1 MSFLDNLYNNNEVKQ
16 DGILPWVSR
25 PLDSPIETI
34 RKQREQKT
42 EELSQPTRLHAP
54 YNVIVEP
61 TRDKDNKTQT
71 GGDYDQ
77 AMKKFKELTAQND
90 LTQEA
95 ADIRQAWS
103 VPPRVSIENGQIK
116 LSGTQQFLNSDTAR
130 QLREVFA
137 EMKGQ
142 TYNTEA
148 LDKQIEAWNSD
159 LENMGKSYI
168 EALDGLN
175 AMNYSIYTTHK
186 NPTVT
191 MLTFEDY
198 LRIVNNAAIG
208 RDKDALTSDKLI
220 FMGYEWNEDGTKTPI
235 YKKASEFVAD
245 VAALKGPKGHSKD
258 LIEAWNNRSADS
270 LKSGQSIYWNELAA
284 QAAEGDVSAIAKM
297 AFLQG
302 DSEAA
307 PANVIVPD
315 KYRFNDFVSTTMMS
329 LLNGLSVGADVMTAW
344 YNPITGLPRLANN
357 LFNVAKDQDWDSFW
371 KSDDITKQTRDFSE
385 VVGWYNAYNSQLMP
399 GSTAIGATIGTAGGM
414 ALAIEMNLFSAFIA
428 HDVMMKGAKTAFTA
442 AGNWLES
449 HNLGTR
455 ITATLGSTVGNAQT
469 LVTMRNAPLVTN
481 VGQGFAK
488 GAQAG
493 ITQFSIVL
501 PKFLVENPNMQGFAK
516 AIVETAFRI
525 EAALQGGNLAGK
537 AGSDLGLYVMNGN
550 EAFKTLFGT
559 TMSTLPALKS
569 ATTATATIFK
579 LGKTELDLMRNWSR
593 GFQVALNLAAA
604 GNHSVLRH
612 ADTYLRRQ
620 YAGEDMSELGDM
632 ATYVGLNLATDIA
645 IAGAYGIGGSIF
657 KHIKEVSNAT
667 RVAPTR
673 VVDVITPMS
682 NNRVSGFYTP
692 DPVLSSGASTSTV
705 DVSDLYD
712 GYTELSTL
720 FGSIMTT
727 NGERFFVPNDV
738 ADIFAVP
745 DSLNAGVS
753 TGLVNATGAVK
764 NYKLTRSTIVPAVD
778 GFNIVTFTRDI
789 NTGEETTDISFYNNF
804 DEANNALQKTGVPIM
819 NPKTLANSDLAVGS
833 NVAPFDFGGEQG
845 SISAIR
851 TLPDGTSRIKV
862 NPGYAYYTPS
872 EFSERL
878 EDIVSAMSPEV
889 KMVYS
894 QELAIGD
901 GELIQIGQNMAIASA
916 LRPAPD
922 FSRVPQ
928 TAEEAKVFAG
938 QVNQALGYAKF
949 AEQDGKSV
957 LIPTRIPAT
966 STETAKVRRM
976 TTDRIFYAQPMTE
989 YQAPEEDTAGNW
1001 RKDSGE
1007 YNDYAHSNNAI
1018 VYALGEQPKTIDPYS
1033 MGNKGYSQN
1042 KTVKDITGKDYNTA
1056 AILRRQVGKKTYDLA
1071 SAMAA
1076 LWALWDIG
1084 YFHDASKF
1092 INGAGVVSKTTAK
1105 NFIASLYGGDG
1116 QFHFD
1121 RETLWGTREEVLG
1134 HHDIPGNFFGESANW
1149 DLFNHDDD
1157 LLRHLDNTPGG
1168 VGEQSYRHYFYT
1180 AKGEGVL
1187 VVWMSPDDYFTIL
1200 KQEQGIDDNFI
1211 NNLDTTYYQTKI
1223 KNGEKLSVPYI
1234 TFMGKNGAYDGQE
1247 GRHRILAA
1255 KKEGFSRVPV
1265 IIKYRVDNA
1274 PGYDNSI
1281 YDKLT
1286 SYGIRFGDIT
1296 SFVGD
1301 MITALSPV
1309 VNNGETLDSR
1319 IEKKLDE
1326 TLRSAENA
1334 ISGYF
1339 RVFETDESKIAGLDE
1354 FFNIVYKHKKELI
1367 ELLKN
1372 RDKNVYNTLYR
1383 KVARRAKNNVADG
1396 VRAAIKKTGAD
1407 TKADFRMLGHVDMLT
1422 GIAHLYT
1429 DKEGLTGDIDSDDI
1443 QIIHVPRGTK
1453 VGRVDHDYYPTDI
1466 DVRNSISDHYVVDV
1480 SNVGYRSESSSDA
1493 VGYDEV
1499 WINKPNGS
1507 PHKEIAFEFTPDNMA
1522 IYGYGSNKD
1531 YTGLLGKLFKPL
1543 HKKTYLHDIYKTV
1556 MPGGDINARTNPK
1569 LRYNSSLGTLPVT
1582 SLVSFVGD
1590 IIDAWDNPA
1599 NYDNYN
1605 GKLPMV
1611 EAYAILNREL
1621 YWLKSNYRPLYDSI
1635 MESGDSTFLKA
1646 LNPIKEYLEETI
1658 TDAEEAGITYNPG
1671 GYMDYDVLNSMKKDL
1686 IEAALATNDKHPQG
1700 LGRDMEAVKKMEG
1713 DASHVS
1719 LAPWVAQRGMA
1730 SGGNDI
1736 SKWSRVNVNDFTTD
1750 LSTLKP
1756 GDDYVDEGFAFAS
1769 LNPLV
1774 PFGYTDGKGDKY
1786 IIRYIGQKGTKV
1798 YYFGDTENFTDRLHQ
1813 GDGGAI
1819 MIPRNTH
1826 GVVTSVQKVG
1836 KFPKDVTIIYVAL
1849 DGEDGPY
1856 TGPIDKESSVS
1867 VEETKKRRTVEV
1879 TKEKPN
1885 KYLITENGVTKA
1897 SFSDIQA
1904 ALEYKNAKP
1913 GRQIYELDD
1922 NAPVMDRPPVT
1933 MDNVYTPTLRS
1944 DSARG
1949 VMPIEQPEGAPDIT
1963 VQIEKFND
1971 LMLAMP
1977 LLKDSPTDYAQG
1989 ILDIAR
1995 IVQEVYDAIAATVD
2009 MPAIYEE
2016 YARQIAEGV
2025 EQPTVD
2031 DETKEKLAPLT
2042 EILNALG
2049 RYFDPSGK
2057 SLTQEFYLPTGAPSK
2072 KLASIEDAILHPDR
2086 AVDVEHPVDTSF
2098 DDIMVDPLRVG
2109 DSGFWEKRTG
2119 ELFRDEDGNFT
2130 MAKAGTLE
2138 ENLIA
2143 YTVAALT
2150 RGEYALS
2157 VAANNEVA
2165 YSKFD
2170 RNRNQITVSEA
2181 LKGLRGADKNR
2192 AKIRAS
2198 QIKAAKSYSRREK
2211 KAKLEELKNGYSDEN
2226 TIKAIEEAYG
2236 ERNFAKEIN
2245 YTRTLNKNARIL
2257 GYRRTLNISP
2267 IKGSALRFG
2276 NNNGFKGIANDIRK
2290 ASHITVTGTKW
2301 VTRYGEK
2308 VCVAFGL
2315 SPAQMEQT
2323 EATRHEDAINLGNS
2337 AMLLFQPERAA
2348 GMFYKQILKA
2358 SETWATQGGFEL
2370 INAIKDFARSNFP
2383 ALSNPEAAADKLF
2396 QSMVSNFNA
2405 YSDETALWLA
2415 NQETITEWIKKYA
2428 AVHINSIIQMAD
2440 IDALD
2445 ERTIDAID
2453 QIMTK
2458 ALVGTAVY
2466 SSKIVSALQRSTY
2479 AATLWV
2485 NPSPM
2490 VGNML
2495 SEPSRGI
2502 DFFGYKVFAKAVV
2515 QFLSPKARAQAKNEL
2530 GDLETYLKNE
2540 PELVGLA
2547 KTVKNKLQVA
2557 FEALENKAMSP
2568 LQKSENQKNLL
2579 FWLMAKEN
2587 AARMYPKDKSAQLQN
2602 ALRTFND
2609 IAIAGGPGTTPGVA
2623 SSNIGRLVFVLKTFS
2638 LRNWDDFI
2646 EIVEQIGHG
2655 SSGSYKWDKG
2665 LGRRA
2670 QGGYG
2675 GGEEKFDYKKAGRF
2689 MGGTLLR
2696 RYLLWLFVLGPL
2708 GRSIWDALGGDPT
2721 GLTENFSRGL
2731 YDDESTEEYEGMT
2744 PLDNLINM
2752 LPTGFIFGMLKDF
2765 YFAARR
2771 SGVETG
2777 NFLGPIDI
2785 ERDAAL
2791 QKDLRNHLPLGVM
2804 NRRIGDMMELL
2815 DRGYSFNSYGNK
2827 TYAAPQNILDIIK
2840 GFALGKS
2847 TTSNAMAYNK
2857 YRYGSVDIWGDLFEG
2872 DWLDFAMSAN
2882 PFADDLGLVKF
2893 DSTRKDYNGVFRGS
2907 YNDVPTMQA
2916 AIADLRNRRGAIVQ
2930 EYNQD
2935 LERYTGPFQG
2945 LNDQQRKDLAAKRRE
2960 AKISTFTEDVQ
2971 RLVDAYT
2978 KAGNALSDSQVN
2990 TLMYLFDFNEGDE
3003 DTYDSQV
3010 ARQRYVEAGLPDV
3023 NPAIQ
3028 PAKQDSETGE
3038 ITEPNYFQRSLI
3050 YQNAVQGRYGVP
3062 REAAKAVDEVL
3073 SNFKSTYKSYKE
3085 KVTNLNNKAYAA
3097 AKNSKERKNLQAEVE
3112 KLQEEYLNQ
3121 LYSAL
3126 TPVVNKYGTE
3136 VLSSN
3141 AVVESLQPY
3150 MSSMIP
3156 YSTIKKYGL
3165 TYSSGNDIV
3174 WGQLADWIKGR
3185 WGAGSPTVGSDP
3197 EITAGIKTIKALLD
3211 EGKTAQ
3217 AKSQARALL
3226 DRVARGSLSARHDDV
3241 VELRRIISE

>member
-1 MSFLDNLYNNNEVKQ
+1 MSFLDNLYNTNEPQNN
-16 DGILPWVSR
+16 GLPWGNGNLSN
-25 PLDSPIETI
+25 PIDTI
-34 RKQREQKT
+34 RKAKEQEQEAARQEAEK
-42 EELSQPTRLHAP
+42 LAQPTRLHAP
-54 YNVIVEP
+54 YNVVVEP
-61 TRDKDNKTQT
+61 TRDKNNKTQT

-103 VPPRVSIENGQIK
+103 TPPRVSIENGQIK
-116 LSGTQQFLNSDTAR
+116 LSGTQQFLNSDTAK

-142 TYNTEA
+142 TYNTEV

-159 LENMGKSYI
+159 LEQMGKSYI

-258 LIEAWNNRSADS
+258 LVEAWNNRSADY

-307 PANVIVPD
+307 PANVIIPD
-315 KYRFNDFVSTTMMS
+315 QYRFNDFVASTMMTTANI
-329 LLNGLSVGADVMTAW
+329 LTAGIDAATAW
-344 YNPITGLPRLANN
+344 FNPITGLPRLIGN
-357 LFNVAKDQDWDSFW
+357 FSNVAQSGDWNDFW
-371 KSDDITKQTRDFSE
+371 KSDAVSKQTKEFTE
-385 VVGWYNAYNSQLMP
+385 VNSWYLAYNSQLMP
-399 GSTAIGATIGTAGGM
+399 GTTAVAAGIGTAAGM
-414 ALAIEMNLFSAFIA
+414 AGAIGLNIVSASIAQEMIA
-428 HDVMMKGAKTAFTA
+428 QGAHKALTA
-442 AGNWLES
+442 AGAWLETS
-449 HNLGTR
+449 GKGVR
-455 ITATLGSTVGNAQT
+455 ISMTVGGVAGKQQQ
-469 LVTMRNAPLVTN
+469 LVTMNGSMAQA
-481 VGQGFAK
+481 VGTGLAK
-488 GAQAG
+488 GATAG
-493 ITQFSIVL
+493 TMELSVVL
-501 PKFLVENPNMQGFAK
+501 PKFVVENLPGVAK
-516 AIVETAFRI
+516 AIA
-525 EAALQGGNLAGK
+525 EADFSIQAAMQGVNLAGK
-537 AGSDLGLYVMNGN
+537 AGSDLGIFVAKGN
-550 EAFKTLFGT
+550 DAFAKLFGT
-559 TMSTLPALKS
+559 TSTLPAVLGS
-569 ATTATATIFK
+569 TGNTAWV
-579 LGKTELDLMRNWSR
+579 LGKTGLDSMRMWSN
-593 GFQVALNLAAA
+593 GFRVGMNLYLA
-604 GNHSVLRH
+604 GNYSAIRH
-612 ADTYLRRQ
+612 IDSYLRRQ
-620 YAGEDMSELGDM
+620 YNGEDVGDM
-632 ATYVGLNLATDIA
+632 GSYVGLGVARDVAVAAAL
-645 IAGAYGIGGSIF
+645 GAVTGLYSHF
-657 KHIKEVSNAT
+657 KQISQSSKI
-667 RVAPTR
+667 APTR
-673 VVDVITPMS
+673 LVDTVNATA
-682 NNRVSGFYTP
+682 NNTASGFYTEEP
-692 DPVLSSGASTSTV
+692 LFYEQPKTAWETAGGTEKE
-705 DVSDLYD
+705 
-712 GYTELSTL
+712 YTELTTL
-720 FGSIMTT
+720 FSSIMSG
-727 NGERFFVPNDV
+727 NGERFFVPNNP
-738 ADIFAVP
+738 ADAMIIP
-745 DSLNAGVS
+745 GTENAGAAIG
-753 TGLVNATGAVK
+753 TVNAIGTIKDSVLK
-764 NYKLTRSTIVPAVD
+764 RSTIVPAVD
-778 GFNIVTFTRDI
+778 GFNVVTMTR
-789 NTGEETTDISFYNNF
+789 NLTTGEEVTDVKFFNSF
-804 DEANNALQKTGVPIM
+804 DEANSELQESNVPIV
-819 NPKTLANSDLAVGS
+819 NPNTMRNSDVAVS
-833 NVAPFDFGGEQG
+833 ADVAPFTFGDKDHGALA
-845 SISAIR
+845 AIK
-851 TLPDGTSRIKV
+851 TLPDGTSRVKV
-862 NPGYAYYTPS
+862 DPGIAYYNPD
-872 EFSERL
+872 EFTKRL
-878 EDIVSAMSPEV
+878 DSVIKDMPDEAREGFYATQLDQYTDKDLLIKLGEGFADG
-889 KMVYS
+889 KMFAAEYY
-894 QELAIGD
+894 L
-901 GELIQIGQNMAIASA
+901 
-916 LRPAPD
+916 APD
-922 FSRVPQ
+922 FSTVPQ
-928 TAEEAKVFAG
+928 TRDEGIEFGNRVRL
-938 QVNQALGYAKF
+938 ALAYIKYM
-949 AEQDGKSV
+949 QSIGKNNV
-957 LIPTRIPAT
+957 LIPTKIP
-966 STETAKVRRM
+966 SNSIETVKRRRM
-976 TTDRIFYAQPMTE
+976 VYDRTYLGTELNNGYREYEHNPVALGYDTQTGDKNHWWYDSPMGPM
-989 YQAPEEDTAGNW
+989 A
-1001 RKDSGE
+1001 
-1007 YNDYAHSNNAI
+1007 
-1018 VYALGEQPKTIDPYS
+1018 YALGGSYENSFKGQQNSYTIVIENGGFRAAAKNKSERKDFDDIVALAAMLYIYGSDGPYVWPPATPTAEGDTDEFGNGFFWETAAHGFGPGDPYRKMDLAKEAISNGTISPKTIKSAIEEQKSHTHDKPVLKRLDEYEKFLVKVLPRAKKWLNEYSNDDAGLSVINPAVNLLTRARGLYKDALRAGVAKMLKTKGVQIATPIVVPAEVDRKAGIAVFSPDRLSLAQRLSVGRHEDNEMYVHLPKGTVVYRYFNNGDYEWLADISHGGYIAKPKHAEDGSLESPHFYANDQNGKRRKPKTLEYDPTSYMLYDS
-1033 MGNKGYSQN
+1033 SWDEDFDGENYYNMGTKLLSPTNAVPGAHDSDYRMSHGGWDMYTLTEPAGIVNGVNRALRAVGLKEDSLKLRFELFESGFWPQYDHYKNSYWG
-1042 KTVKDITGKDYNTA
+1042 DDYNT
-1056 AILRRQVGKKTYDLA
+1056 
-1071 SAMAA
+1071 
-1076 LWALWDIG
+1076 
-1084 YFHDASKF
+1084 
-1092 INGAGVVSKTTAK
+1092 GAGIIRLLK
-1105 NFIASLYGGDG
+1105 NAL
-1116 QFHFD
+1116 
-1121 RETLWGTREEVLG
+1121 
-1134 HHDIPGNFFGESANW
+1134 
-1149 DLFNHDDD
+1149 
-1157 LLRHLDNTPGG
+1157 
-1168 VGEQSYRHYFYT
+1168 
-1180 AKGEGVL
+1180 
-1187 VVWMSPDDYFTIL
+1187 
-1200 KQEQGIDDNFI
+1200 
-1211 NNLDTTYYQTKI
+1211 
-1223 KNGEKLSVPYI
+1223 
-1234 TFMGKNGAYDGQE
+1234 
-1247 GRHRILAA
+1247 
-1255 KKEGFSRVPV
+1255 
-1265 IIKYRVDNA
+1265 
-1274 PGYDNSI
+1274 YDNSWAAFDVPGFEDYHDI
-1281 YDKLT
+1281 GALT
-1286 SYGIRFGDIT
+1286 
-1296 SFVGD
+1296 
-1301 MITALSPV
+1301 
-1309 VNNGETLDSR
+1309 
-1319 IEKKLDE
+1319 
-1326 TLRSAENA
+1326 
-1334 ISGYF
+1334 
-1339 RVFETDESKIAGLDE
+1339 
-1354 FFNIVYKHKKELI
+1354 
-1367 ELLKN
+1367 
-1372 RDKNVYNTLYR
+1372 
-1383 KVARRAKNNVADG
+1383 
-1396 VRAAIKKTGAD
+1396 
-1407 TKADFRMLGHVDMLT
+1407 
-1422 GIAHLYT
+1422 
-1429 DKEGLTGDIDSDDI
+1429 
-1443 QIIHVPRGTK
+1443 
-1453 VGRVDHDYYPTDI
+1453 
-1466 DVRNSISDHYVVDV
+1466 
-1480 SNVGYRSESSSDA
+1480 
-1493 VGYDEV
+1493 
-1499 WINKPNGS
+1499 NGS
-1507 PHKEIAFEFTPDNMA
+1507 PYDNASTQIKMARHGKDTPESKFKEEFEDIVRNDIHGYLESVGEEISAEERLIGATHSDTQLPQSVVEKFLSDVKTLVEKYSDQFPHGYSTIMEGVAKYGHRGSHKV
-1522 IYGYGSNKD
+1522 
-1531 YTGLLGKLFKPL
+1531 TGAPIVFFNRGANGKGNG
-1543 HKKTYLHDIYKTV
+1543 ISTV
-1556 MPGGDINARTNPK
+1556 M
-1569 LRYNSSLGTLPVT
+1569 
-1582 SLVSFVGD
+1582 
-1590 IIDAWDNPA
+1590 
-1599 NYDNYN
+1599 
-1605 GKLPMV
+1605 
-1611 EAYAILNREL
+1611 
-1621 YWLKSNYRPLYDSI
+1621 SNYP
-1635 MESGDSTFLKA
+1635 FANK
-1646 LNPIKEYLEETI
+1646 
-1658 TDAEEAGITYNPG
+1658 
-1671 GYMDYDVLNSMKKDL
+1671 
-1686 IEAALATNDKHPQG
+1686 
-1700 LGRDMEAVKKMEG
+1700 
-1713 DASHVS
+1713 
-1719 LAPWVAQRGMA
+1719 
-1730 SGGNDI
+1730 
-1736 SKWSRVNVNDFTTD
+1736 
-1750 LSTLKP
+1750 KP
-1756 GDDYVDEGFAFAS
+1756 GDRIVSNDFMFTSMNALTPFAYAQNYEGDGHQYI
-1769 LNPLV
+1769 LTIGV
-1774 PFGYTDGKGDKY
+1774 PKG
-1786 IIRYIGQKGTKV
+1786 GEV
-1798 YYFGDTENFTDRLHQ
+1798 YYFGDEPTDTSFNRRRHHA
-1813 GDGGAI
+1813 DGGAVV
-1819 MIPRNTH
+1819 IPYNT
-1826 GVVTSVQKVG
+1826 GMTVVSRVELSPDITWLTLITDDAKG
-1836 KFPKDVTIIYVAL
+1836 KPYSGPLNKRITTLGILDTKSRKTIDVKNI
-1849 DGEDGPY
+1849 
-1856 TGPIDKESSVS
+1856 
-1867 VEETKKRRTVEV
+1867 
-1879 TKEKPN
+1879 KPN
-1885 KYLITENGVTKA
+1885 KYIVTEAGIPKE
-1897 SFSDIQA
+1897 SFSDIKEA
-1904 ALEYKNAKP
+1904 IAWRDA
-1913 GRQIYELDD
+1913 GGSGVRQIYELDD
-1922 NAPVMDRPPVT
+1922 NAPTMDRPPVT
-1933 MDNVYTPTLRS
+1933 MENVYTPTLRS
-1944 DSARG
+1944 DSAKG
-1949 VMPIEQPEGAPDIT
+1949 IMPIEQPEGAPDIT
-1963 VQIEKFND
+1963 VQMEKFNN

-1995 IVQEVYDAIAATVD
+1995 IVQEVYDSIAATVD

-2165 YSKFD
+2165 YSKPD

-2181 LKGLRGADKNR
+2181 LKGLRAADKNR

-2198 QIKAAKSYSRREK
+2198 QIKAANSYSRREK
-2211 KAKLEELKNGYSDEN
+2211 KAKLEELKNEYSDKN

-2245 YTRTLNKNARIL
+2245 YTRTLNKNARTL

-2290 ASHITVTGTKW
+2290 ASHINVTGTKW

-2323 EATRHEDAINLGNS
+2323 EATRSEDAINLGNS

-2348 GMFYKQILKA
+2348 GMFYKQILRA
-2358 SETWATQGGFEL
+2358 SEKWATQGGFEL

-2383 ALSNPEAAADKLF
+2383 ALSNPEVAADKLF

-2405 YSDETALWLA
+2405 YNDETALWLA

-2440 IDALD
+2440 IDVLD

-2458 ALVGTAVY
+2458 AMVGTAVY
-2466 SSKIVSALQRSTY
+2466 NSKIVSALQRSTY

-2490 VGNML
+2490 VGNLL
-2495 SEPSRGI
+2495 SEPERGI
-2502 DFFGYKVFAKAVV
+2502 DFFGYKVFAKAMIK
-2515 QFLSPKARAQAKNEL
+2515 FLSPKARAQARNEL
-2530 GDLETYLKNE
+2530 GDLESYLKNE

-2547 KTVKNKLQVA
+2547 KTVKNKLQMA
-2557 FEALENKAMSP
+2557 LDSFEDKAMSP

-2609 IAIAGGPGTTPGVA
+2609 VAIAGGPGTTPSVA
-2623 SSNIGRLVFVLKTFS
+2623 SSNIGRLLFVLKTFS

-2646 EIVEQIGHG
+2646 EMTEQIGHG

-2675 GGEEKFDYKKAGRF
+2675 GGKEKFDYKKAGRF

-2840 GFALGKS
+2840 GFALGKN

-2916 AIADLRNRRGAIVQ
+2916 AIADLRNRRGTIVQ

-2960 AKISTFTEDVQ
+2960 AKINTFTEDVQ

-3028 PAKQDSETGE
+3028 PAKQDSDTGE

-3174 WGQLADWIKGR
+3174 WGQLSDWIKGR

-3197 EITAGIKTIKALLD
+3197 EITAGIKTIKTLLD

-3217 AKSQARALL
+3217 AKSQARTLL
-3226 DRVARGSLSARHDDV
+3226 ERVARGSLSARHDDV
-3241 VELRRIISE
+3241 VELRRIINE

>member
-1 MSFLDNLYNNNEVKQ
+1 MSFLDNLYNNNEVRQ

-54 YNVIVEP
+54 YNVVVEP
-61 TRDKDNKTQT
+61 TRDKDGKTQT

-116 LSGTQQFLNSDTAR
+116 LSGTQQFLNSDTAK
-130 QLREVFA
+130 QLREVFK
-137 EMKGQ
+137 EMEGQ

-258 LIEAWNNRSADS
+258 LVEAWNNRSADY

-315 KYRFNDFVSTTMMS
+315 QYRFNDFVSTTMLS

-357 LFNVAKDQDWDSFW
+357 FLNVAKDQDWNSFW

-414 ALAIEMNLFSAFIA
+414 ALAIEMNLFSAFAA
-428 HDVMMKGAKTAFTA
+428 HDVMMNGAKTAFTA

-481 VGQGFAK
+481 VGQGFAR

-537 AGSDLGLYVMNGN
+537 VGSDLGLYVMNGN

-559 TMSTLPALKS
+559 SMSTLPALTS
-569 ATTATATIFK
+569 ATTTTATIFK

-712 GYTELSTL
+712 GYTELNTL

-745 DSLNAGVS
+745 DSLNAGVA

-764 NYKLTRSTIVPAVD
+764 NYKLARSTIVPAVD

-789 NTGEETTDISFYNNF
+789 NTGEETTDINFYNNF

-878 EDIVSAMSPEV
+878 DEVVSAMSPEV

-989 YQAPEEDTAGNW
+989 FQAPEEDIIGNQRGDDGSWNEFTA
-1001 RKDSGE
+1001 
-1007 YNDYAHSNNAI
+1007 HNAQMD
-1018 VYALGEQPKTIDPYS
+1018 YALG
-1033 MGNKGYSQN
+1033 GF
-1042 KTVKDITGKDYNTA
+1042 GKWMDVYRREGSDSGSSDFLTLQEIIGHNPNPA
-1056 AILRRQVGKKTYDLA
+1056 SLLRKQVGKTNYDLA
-1071 SAMAA
+1071 SGLAA
-1076 LWALWDIG
+1076 LWLIDYIADSGGSNVLVNDFGIK
-1084 YFHDASKF
+1084 D
-1092 INGAGVVSKTTAK
+1092 KTSAK
-1105 NFIASLYGGDG
+1105 NFIAKLYSGLPNYRAGWTDG
-1116 QFHFD
+1116 AWFRPSD
-1121 RETLWGTREEVLG
+1121 IEVLG
-1134 HHDIPGNFFGESANW
+1134 YQVIGESRM
-1149 DLFNHDDD
+1149 
-1157 LLRHLDNTPGG
+1157 LRSQDVWKLSDRSNDHLRMLDKTPGA
-1168 VGEQSYRHYFYT
+1168 VGGQSLFEYFRDE
-1180 AKGEGVL
+1180 KGLVADVVL
-1187 VVWMSPDDYFTIL
+1187 MSPDLYFDIL
-1200 KQEQGIDDNFI
+1200 KAEQGITDDFI
-1211 NNLDTTYYQTKI
+1211 KYIMDDSDYYVEKI
-1223 KNGEKLSVPYI
+1223 SNHEQIDVPYL
-1234 TFMGKNGAYDGQE
+1234 TYTKTSAGNYDGQE
-1247 GRHRILAA
+1247 GRHRMAAA
-1255 KKEGFSRVPV
+1255 KRSGLFRVPV
-1265 IIKYRVDNA
+1265 TITHPAGVSVEDILARYNSPELKTAYVQTDWISSLMTAFSPYNDPVKRFSDAIDEKIQKAKKAITAYNRVYSGREPLAGVEEIIRIVDDNKGRVAKFISSPNMQEAENIYNKVAEKAIKNVANGVKEAIAKIGLTSKIDFYL
-1274 PGYDNSI
+1274 PGYVDENTGVAHV
-1281 YDKLT
+1281 YLT
-1286 SYGIRFGDIT
+1286 
-1296 SFVGD
+1296 
-1301 MITALSPV
+1301 
-1309 VNNGETLDSR
+1309 
-1319 IEKKLDE
+1319 
-1326 TLRSAENA
+1326 
-1334 ISGYF
+1334 
-1339 RVFETDESKIAGLDE
+1339 
-1354 FFNIVYKHKKELI
+1354 
-1367 ELLKN
+1367 
-1372 RDKNVYNTLYR
+1372 
-1383 KVARRAKNNVADG
+1383 
-1396 VRAAIKKTGAD
+1396 
-1407 TKADFRMLGHVDMLT
+1407 
-1422 GIAHLYT
+1422 
-1429 DKEGLTGDIDSDDI
+1429 DDI
-1443 QIIHVPRGTK
+1443 GLGRLNPDEPQPNVHIPRGTK
-1453 VGRVDHDYYPTDI
+1453 VLRSDYLPYLRESEWENIYPNISGYHFIADTKNGFEKRGNDYYLNTPQGKSHKPIALEFSPKNTAIYD
-1466 DVRNSISDHYVVDV
+1466 
-1480 SNVGYRSESSSDA
+1480 YR
-1493 VGYDEV
+1493 
-1499 WINKPNGS
+1499 
-1507 PHKEIAFEFTPDNMA
+1507 AFEN
-1522 IYGYGSNKD
+1522 YGNLTD
-1531 YTGLLGKLFKPL
+1531 RLFKPL
-1543 HKKTYLHDIYKTV
+1543 HNKKYLHDIYKV
-1556 MPGGDINARTNPK
+1556 ILPGGDINWKTNPK
-1569 LRYNSSLGTLPVT
+1569 LRTTKSVGTVPETNLISFINDLITKWDGAAVRISSGLPLFEMF
-1582 SLVSFVGD
+1582 S
-1590 IIDAWDNPA
+1590 
-1599 NYDNYN
+1599 
-1605 GKLPMV
+1605 
-1611 EAYAILNREL
+1611 ILNRSL
-1621 YWLKSNYRPLYDSI
+1621 D
-1635 MESGDSTFLKA
+1635 A
-1646 LNPIKEYLEETI
+1646 LEEDFPGLYHAI
-1658 TDAEEAGITYNPG
+1658 TDTPSESTIGAELRDIYNYLAKTIDDAEQDGETYDPG
-1671 GYMDYDVLNSMKKDL
+1671 GYIAWDVFETMKKNL
-1686 IEAALATNDKHPQG
+1686 SLAALEEANKFPAG
-1700 LGRDMEAVKKMEG
+1700 LSRDMAAVKKMEG
-1713 DASHVS
+1713 DASHES

-1730 SGGNDI
+1730 IGGNQ
-1736 SKWSRVNVNDFTTD
+1736 VNPNVDSDDFVYD
-1750 LSTLKP
+1750 LASLKP
-1756 GDDYVDEGFAFAS
+1756 GDEYVDYGFAFAS
-1769 LNPLV
+1769 LNPSV
-1774 PFGYTDGKGDKY
+1774 PVYYTSGRGDKY
-1786 IIRYIGQKGTKV
+1786 IIRYIGQEGTKV
-1798 YYFGDTENFTDRLHQ
+1798 YYFGDQGNFADQAHRA
-1813 GDGGAI
+1813 DGGALV
-1819 MIPRNTH
+1819 IPRGAH
-1826 GVVTSVQKVG
+1826 GIVSSVQKMQNGTTV
-1836 KFPKDVTIIYVAL
+1836 IYVVL
-1849 DGEDGPY
+1849 DGKDGPY
-1856 TGPIDKESSVS
+1856 AGPIDNNGGVF
-1867 VEETKKRRTVEV
+1867 VEETRKRRTIEV

-1904 ALEYKNAKP
+1904 ALEYRNAKP

-1949 VMPIEQPEGAPDIT
+1949 VMSIEQPGAAPDIT
-1963 VQIEKFND
+1963 MQMEKFND

-2016 YARQIAEGV
+2016 YARQIAEDV

-2049 RYFDPSGK
+2049 HYFDPSGK

-2211 KAKLEELKNGYSDEN
+2211 KAKLEELKNEYSDEN

-2245 YTRTLNKNARIL
+2245 YTRTLSKNARIL

-2315 SPAQMEQT
+2315 TPAQMEQT

-2383 ALSNPEAAADKLF
+2383 ALSNPEVAADKLF

-2405 YSDETALWLA
+2405 YSDGTALWLA

-2458 ALVGTAVY
+2458 AMVGTAVY

-2479 AATLWV
+2479 AATLWF

-2490 VGNML
+2490 VGNLL
-2495 SEPSRGI
+2495 SEPARGI
-2502 DFFGYKVFAKAVV
+2502 DFFGYKVFTKAMA

-2530 GDLETYLKNE
+2530 GELETYLKNE

-2623 SSNIGRLVFVLKTFS
+2623 SSNIGRLMFVLKTFS

-2675 GGEEKFDYKKAGRF
+2675 GGNQKFDYKKAGRF

-2696 RYLLWLFVLGPL
+2696 RYLIWLFVLGPL

-2785 ERDAAL
+2785 EHDAAL

-2916 AIADLRNRRGAIVQ
+2916 AIADLRNRRSTIIR
-2930 EYNQD
+2930 EYNED
-2935 LERYTGPFQG
+2935 LEKYTGPFQG

-2960 AKISTFTEDVQ
+2960 AKINTFTEDVQ

-3028 PAKQDSETGE
+3028 PAEQDSETGE

-3185 WGAGSPTVGSDP
+3185 WGASSPTVGSDP
-3197 EITAGIKTIKALLD
+3197 EITAGIKTIKTLLD